1 MAKYFTLREM
11 TYSDTAKKY
20 GIDNTPSLGVI
31 EHLNELMNFLDPLRE
46 VWGSPI
52 TVNSGYR
59 CEYLN
64 TKVGGS
70 PTSVHKRGWAVDLSV
85 KKNKMEEFKQFVKD
99 YLKDKKFDQCL
110 IEKNSKTGAEW
121 VHIGLYSNTRT
132 QRCQMKIM
140 VV

>member
-1 MAKYFTLREM
+1 MAKYFTLKEM

-20 GIDNTPSLGVI
+20 GIDNTPSPGVI

-46 VWGSPI
+46 AWGSPI

-70 PTSVHKRGWAVDLSV
+70 PTSVHKRGWAADLV
-85 KKNKMEEFKQFVKD
+85 PKNGKMKEFKKFIKE
-99 YLKDKKFDQCL
+99 YLKDKKYDQCL
-110 IEKNSKTGAEW
+110 IEKNSKTGVEW
-121 VHIGLYSNTRT
+121 VHVGLYNNARL